1 MGKKKK
7 KQEAARQLAETNA
20 TRKPVQQKAP
30 ALSPIP
36 AISSIPKWKI
46 IVLCLMVFAV
56 AVAVYANTIGS
67 DFIWDD
73 EYLIINNSQIK
84 NFKHLPNVFKTWV
97 GYGSENINNFYRP
110 VQEISNMVDYFLWGL
125 KPAGFHFTN
134 VVLHALVAVMVCV
147 FLMYLSGSLVV
158 AGVASLLYAV
168 HPVHTEA
175 IAYIAGRADPLYA
188 FFMLVSLV
196 FFISAA
202 QAPRASWARVKFFL
216 SLVCFVLSILSKEIV
231 VVMPLLVF
239 LYVFYFK
246 REGESA
252 GPVKVL
258 KWAWV
263 PYFAIFAVY
272 AYLRLTILS
281 FSDVAPP
288 SVFGKIPLV
297 FRLVTFFRTLLVY
310 FGLLLVPK
318 GLHMERALPISTTIF
333 DIEEIAGIA
342 VVSALI
348 GLAWWTFRRNR
359 LVSFGIV
366 WFFANLLPVSNIVPI
381 NSFLAEHW
389 LYMASVGMFLIV
401 GVGAA
406 YVYDKLLKGKIIL
419 KIGFMLAMAGMVSY
433 YAMGTI
439 VRNRD
444 WKDEISFFTS
454 TLKYHPRNARLYL
467 NLGNTYYEK
476 GDVAKA
482 VEQYQ
487 KSIDINKDYAVAYGN
502 IGSAYL
508 HEGKAKEA
516 EEYLVKAVT
525 LQQNYPIAH
534 YNLGIIS
541 FQKGDYEG
549 AVKELRISTEQLPQF
564 FQAWNMLGRT
574 YLKLNNVAGAR
585 EAFQRSLSIMPSQV
599 DIRAVLGKLNEAKL

>member
-1 MGKKKK
+1 MKK
-7 KQEAARQLAETNA
+7 KQEAARQLAETSA
-20 TRKPVQQKAP
+20 AKRPVQSKTP
-30 ALSPIP
+30 TLPPVP

-46 IVLCLMVFAV
+46 IVLCLMVFVV
-56 AVAVYANTIGS
+56 AFAVYANTIGG

-84 NFKHLPNVFKTWV
+84 SFNHLPNVFKTWV

-134 VVLHALVAVMVCV
+134 VVLHALVSAMVCL
-147 FLMYLSGSLVV
+147 FLLYLSGSLVV

-188 FFMLVSLV
+188 FFMLVSLIL
-196 FFISAA
+196 FISAA
-202 QAPRASWARVKFFL
+202 QAPRASCSRVKFFL
-216 SLVCFVLSILSKEIV
+216 SLVCFALSILSKEIV

-239 LYVFYFK
+239 LYVLYFK
-246 REGESA
+246 REGESI
-252 GPVKVL
+252 GPVKAL

-272 AYLRLTILS
+272 AYLRLTVLS
-281 FSDVAPP
+281 FADVAPA

-297 FRLVTFFRTLLVY
+297 LRLVTFFRTLLVY
-310 FGLLLVPK
+310 FGLLLVPN
-318 GLHMERALPISTTIF
+318 GLHMERAIPISTTVF
-333 DIEEIAGIA
+333 DFEEIAGIA
-342 VVSALI
+342 VVVALI
-348 GLAWWTFRRNR
+348 WSACWTFRRNR

-389 LYMASVGMFLIV
+389 LYMASVGMFLLV
-401 GVGAA
+401 GLGAA
-406 YVYDKLLKGKIIL
+406 YVYDKLVKGNIAL
-419 KIGFMLAMAGMVSY
+419 KIGFMLAIAGMVSY
-433 YAMGTI
+433 YAVGTI

-454 TLKYHPRNARLYL
+454 TLKYHPKNARLYL

-482 VEQYQ
+482 IEQYQ

-502 IGSAYL
+502 IGSAFL

-516 EEYLVKAVT
+516 EKYLTKAVG

-549 AVKELRISTEQLPQF
+549 AVKELKLSTEQLPQF

-574 YLKLNNVAGAR
+574 YLKLGNGGEAKGAF
-585 EAFQRSLSIMPSQV
+585 ERSLSIMPSQP
-599 DIRAVLGKLNEAKL
+599 DIQMILQKIGETRP